1 MQPVDIGIA
10 LLAIWVIFLALML
23 ASTVFLKAP
32 FVPTPLKVVR
42 KMIELADL
50 KGTETIYDLG
60 AGDGRLLIEAKRKHP
75 KLKAIGYELSFPVW
89 LFGKLR
95 IWIARLKITFA
106 MKNFLHQD
114 VSDADCIFLYLMP
127 GAMKS
132 LEKKFEKELKKGT
145 KIVSH
150 AFTFP
155 NRKPKKEVMVPWLK
169 GENNL
174 RLYIW

>member
-1 MQPVDIGIA
+1 MQPIDIGIA
-10 LLAIWVIFLALML
+10 LLAIWVIFLVVML
-23 ASTVFLKAP
+23 VSTLFLKAP
-32 FVPTPLKVVR
+32 FVPTPRKVVR

-50 KGTETIYDLG
+50 NGNEAVYDLG
-60 AGDGRLLIEAKRKHP
+60 AGDARLLIEAKRMHP
-75 KLKAIGYELSFPVW
+75 NIIAKGYELSFPVY
-89 LFGKLR
+89 LFGKFR
-95 IWIARLKITFA
+95 IWLARIQVMFA
-106 MKNFLHQD
+106 MKNFLTQD
-114 VSDADCIFLYLMP
+114 VSDADCVFLYLMP

-150 AFTFP
+150 AFSFP
-155 NRKPKKEVMVPWLK
+155 NRTPVKEEMVPWLK